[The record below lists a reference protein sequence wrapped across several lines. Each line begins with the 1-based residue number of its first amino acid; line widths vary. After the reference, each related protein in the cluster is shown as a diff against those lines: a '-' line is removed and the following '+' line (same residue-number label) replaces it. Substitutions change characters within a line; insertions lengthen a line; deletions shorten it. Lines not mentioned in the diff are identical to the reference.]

1 MSTTT
6 PTSCAKTYSET
17 SANCHPGRSSR
28 PESGLHAQLC
38 DRFRAQRIAGASAIV
53 AAAEAEWTIDA
64 TLDPG
69 VVIERIVGPI
79 WFRIVVLRNPVD
91 QGHIDSVVYAV
102 A

>member
-1 MSTTT
+1 M
-6 PTSCAKTYSET
+6 
-17 SANCHPGRSSR
+17 
-28 PESGLHAQLC
+28 
-38 DRFRAQRIAGASAIV
+38 